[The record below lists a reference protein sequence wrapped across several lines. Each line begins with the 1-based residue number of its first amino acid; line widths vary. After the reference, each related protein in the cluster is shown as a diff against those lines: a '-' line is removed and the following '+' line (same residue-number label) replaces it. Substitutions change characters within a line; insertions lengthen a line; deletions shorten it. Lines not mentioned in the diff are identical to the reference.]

1 MKGILKKS
9 HRFGMFLLLIA
20 GTFSCGQSQDPLRVI
35 KFGQDSISYARKI
48 IDEMDNSWALQK
60 YSKYVYDN
68 YDNQIVS
75 QVSIVLSSDSSYL
88 GSEISLWPI
97 YNKGPQTFA
106 LLKSMWKISN
116 KTKKYHYPGPLPS
129 SAIDSLWDLYH
140 KWYGIPDYLWEEAD
154 TIYISRGMVAHGH
167 RYPGFPNDI
176 FSRGISQELINIS
189 NLNNS

>member
-88 GSEISLWPI
+88 GSEISLWPSHKESI
-97 YNKGPQTFA
+97 AEEGNGP
-106 LLKSMWKISN
+106 
-116 KTKKYHYPGPLPS
+116 G
-129 SAIDSLWDLYH
+129 
-140 KWYGIPDYLWEEAD
+140 
-154 TIYISRGMVAHGH
+154 
-167 RYPGFPNDI
+167 
-176 FSRGISQELINIS
+176 
-189 NLNNS
+189 